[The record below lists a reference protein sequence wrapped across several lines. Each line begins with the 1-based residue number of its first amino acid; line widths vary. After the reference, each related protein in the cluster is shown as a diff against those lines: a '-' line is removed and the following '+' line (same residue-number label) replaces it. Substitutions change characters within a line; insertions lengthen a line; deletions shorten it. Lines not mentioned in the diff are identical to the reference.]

1 MLPENETEL
10 SARTIHS
17 TVQKLASR
25 VSTWNTFAPVT
36 QFRIHPEILAGCT
49 KRKQP
54 EKGETGR
61 ERERIFK
68 NHQPNDKPRRRIGWW
83 PTLITL

>member
-61 ERERIFK
+61 EREFLKTINPTT
-68 NHQPNDKPRRRIGWW
+68 NHEDESAGGQR
-83 PTLITL
+83 